1 MALTDLPVGLLRA
14 ARFIWAL
21 EKEALA
27 LKQLCRAG
35 SKRAM
40 KKAEK
45 NEKKFSGPLGII
57 PSSLF
62 LSFFPSFPF
71 LSFFWSKADNFLT
84 RVWQFHLFSQD
95 QLGLNAQ
102 IYKLQPT
109 VVINFTSKSEIQT
122 FLKCCVLR

>member
-35 SKRAM
+35 SERAM
-40 KKAEK
+40 KKKAEK

-62 LSFFPSFPF
+62 RSFPP
-71 LSFFWSKADNFLT
+71 LSRFFRSFGQKLTIFLT
-84 RVWQFHLFSQD
+84 RV
-95 QLGLNAQ
+95 
-102 IYKLQPT
+102 
-109 VVINFTSKSEIQT
+109 
-122 FLKCCVLR
+122 